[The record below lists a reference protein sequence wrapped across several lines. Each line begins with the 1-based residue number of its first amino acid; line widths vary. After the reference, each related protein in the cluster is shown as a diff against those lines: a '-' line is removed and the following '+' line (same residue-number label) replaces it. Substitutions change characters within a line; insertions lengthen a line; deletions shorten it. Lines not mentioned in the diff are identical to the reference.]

1 MCVVGANDSFCI
13 KEETVFVS
21 EASAAALALVPA
33 WAKASPPV

>member
-21 EASAAALALVPA
+21 EASALALVPA